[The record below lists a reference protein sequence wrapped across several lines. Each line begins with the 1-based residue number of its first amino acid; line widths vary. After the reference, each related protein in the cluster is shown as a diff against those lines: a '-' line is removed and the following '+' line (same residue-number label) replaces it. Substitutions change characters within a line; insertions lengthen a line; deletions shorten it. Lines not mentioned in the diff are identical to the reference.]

1 MTAGKADQAG
11 VRDRMLA
18 HVQAG
23 EVRWRRTINGKTHV
37 RIWRTATDSRPP
49 TNAERAALYA
59 LIKQGRV
66 EVIYD
71 LIRDRHGTLIGHTLA
86 GGEIFHGCGP
96 GPGCSLI
103 DWLENTEE
111 TLEGPALVTP
121 RVPIEVAWRGEYYS
135 WRAA

>member
-1 MTAGKADQAG
+1 MADHEVELEFDGATARPRFHCMA
-11 VRDRMLA
+11 
-18 HVQAG
+18 
-23 EVRWRRTINGKTHV
+23 
-37 RIWRTATDSRPP
+37 PP
-49 TNAERAALYA
+49 TADCRQTTLDPECSC
-59 LIKQGRV
+59 

>member
-49 TNAERAALYA
+49 INAERAALYA

-66 EVIYD
+66 VEPDVEM
-71 LIRDRHGTLIGHTLA
+71 G
-86 GGEIFHGCGP
+86 
-96 GPGCSLI
+96 
-103 DWLENTEE
+103 
-111 TLEGPALVTP
+111 VP
-121 RVPIEVAWRGEYYS
+121 RSYEVA
-135 WRAA
+135 